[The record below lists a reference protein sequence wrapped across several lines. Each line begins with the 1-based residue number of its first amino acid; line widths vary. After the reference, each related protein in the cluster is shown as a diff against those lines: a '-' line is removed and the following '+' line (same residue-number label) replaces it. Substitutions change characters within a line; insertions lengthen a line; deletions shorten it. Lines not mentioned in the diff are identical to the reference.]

1 MTATVPLISSRP
13 RISLDGRGADAMV
26 NDLLQLELRADQHG
40 MGRLRLLLGA
50 CGPSATAGEAE
61 SLNWLDGRELRLGS
75 ELRISIDGADGE
87 QLVYEGKVSLLGARF
102 VAGGTPM
109 AEVQAEDRLW
119 DLRQT
124 RRIKSWERQDLAG
137 IARQIAS
144 EHGLSADVQASGPS
158 WALRQQWNETDL
170 AFLRTCCAAVG
181 AELWLDGSTLRIA
194 PRDQR
199 PGNSITLIMAN
210 ELQAL
215 QIDADLAQQRSSVA
229 VSGFDASAK
238 DGVESRAEST
248 SLGGLAAGG
257 LSGLDALQQAFGERK
272 TQRLHDAPLDREQAE
287 ARAKAELRR
296 RAQGFVRAR
305 GITTGSAGLR
315 VGSRLRLERVGA
327 LFEGDG
333 YVVAELLH
341 RFDAIEG
348 FRTEF
353 VAERGC
359 ILKN

>member
-1 MTATVPLISSRP
+1 MSEVLFISSRP
-13 RISLDGRGADAMV
+13 RINLDGHPADAMV
-26 NDLLQLELRADQHG
+26 RDLVQLELRADAQG
-40 MGRLRLLLGA
+40 MGRLRLLLA
-50 CGPSATAGEAE
+50 ARGPGDGGGEAE
-61 SLNWLDGRELRLGS
+61 RLNWLDGRSPRLGS
-75 ELRISIDGADGE
+75 ELQIEIDGADDGT
-87 QLVYEGKVSLLGARF
+87 LVYRGRVSLIGARF
-102 VAGGTPM
+102 VAGSPPL
-109 AEVQAEDRLW
+109 AELQAEDRLW

-124 RRIKSWERQDLAG
+124 RRIKSWENQDIGG

-144 EHGLSADVQASGPS
+144 AHGLSADVQAGGPT

-170 AFLRTCCAAVG
+170 AFLRACCAAVG
-181 AELWLDGSTLRIA
+181 AELWLDDRRLHIA
-194 PRDQR
+194 TREQR
-199 PGNSITLIMAN
+199 PGGETTLVMSK
-210 ELQAL
+210 ELIAL

-229 VSGFDASAK
+229 VSGFDAGAK
-238 DGVESRAEST
+238 DGVEASADSG

-257 LSGLDALQQAFGERK
+257 TSGLSALEQGFGVRK
-272 TQRLHDAPLDREQAE
+272 TQRLHDTPLNREQAE

-305 GITTGSAGLR
+305 GTTTGSARLQ

-327 LFEGDG
+327 LFDGDG
-333 YVVAELLH
+333 YVVAELLQ

-359 ILKN
+359 ILKS